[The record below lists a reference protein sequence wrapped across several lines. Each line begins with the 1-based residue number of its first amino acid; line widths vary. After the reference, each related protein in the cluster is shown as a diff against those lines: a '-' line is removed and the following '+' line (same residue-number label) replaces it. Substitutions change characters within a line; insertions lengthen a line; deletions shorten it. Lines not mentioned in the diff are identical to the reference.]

1 MAIFKC
7 CKETSQLV
15 TLLAVRPLSWKDR
28 LAMRIHLIVCDN
40 CARFA
45 RQMKLIRE
53 WLRTEEEN
61 GNLSDVARVRI
72 GTKLN
77 DAEQEPE
84 GQ

>member
-45 RQMKLIRE
+45 RQMELIRE

-61 GNLSDVARVRI
+61 GKLSDVARVRI